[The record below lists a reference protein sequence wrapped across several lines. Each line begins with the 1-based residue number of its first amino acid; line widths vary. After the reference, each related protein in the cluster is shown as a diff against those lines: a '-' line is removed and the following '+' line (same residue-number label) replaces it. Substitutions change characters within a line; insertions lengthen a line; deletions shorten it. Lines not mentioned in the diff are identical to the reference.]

1 MSNDSTPPDFRSGL
15 TRDDL
20 KWSGVRQENA
30 RLQRE
35 LDLSQRALAEALAEL
50 ESAHTLRG
58 HLDTLLLAT
67 ANALKGEP
75 DPRMAHS
82 WHDLPDWSA
91 KLRAVAM
98 TYLLATAPGAGPSS
112 RDEFMRALNAWR
124 DLFGRDLFENA
135 LAFAELEKVRPPDA

>member
-1 MSNDSTPPDFRSGL
+1 MHDGM
-15 TRDDL
+15 
-20 KWSGVRQENA
+20 KWSEVRRENERLEQELRFAKDHNQITER
-30 RLQRE
+30 RLT
-35 LDLSQRALAEALAEL
+35 EALAEV
-50 ESAHTLRG
+50 AHAHHLTG
-58 HLDTLLLAT
+58 HLHDLLTRT

-75 DPRMAHS
+75 DPRMAHT
-82 WHDLPDWSA
+82 WHDLPEWSA

-98 TYLLATAPGAGPSS
+98 GYLAATAPGAGPSS

>member
-1 MSNDSTPPDFRSGL
+1 MHDGM
-15 TRDDL
+15 
-20 KWSGVRQENA
+20 KWSEVRQENA

-35 LDLSQRALAEALAEL
+35 LDLSQRALAAAIADMEH
-50 ESAHTLRG
+50 AHTLRG

-75 DPRMAHS
+75 DPRMAHT
-82 WHDLPDWSA
+82 WHDLPEWA
-91 KLRAVAM
+91 TKLRAVAM
-98 TYLLATAPGAGPSS
+98 GYLAATAPGAGPSS

-135 LAFAELEKVRPPDA
+135 LAFAELDKVRPPDA